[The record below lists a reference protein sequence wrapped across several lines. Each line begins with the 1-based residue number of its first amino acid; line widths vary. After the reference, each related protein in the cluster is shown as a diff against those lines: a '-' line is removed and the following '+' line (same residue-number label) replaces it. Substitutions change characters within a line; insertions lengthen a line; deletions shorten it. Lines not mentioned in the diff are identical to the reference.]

1 MLSPSAGT
9 QNSLNENRRRCAT
22 SVLFLFTSLHFLMEE
37 EFSDSH
43 KSALGK
49 KNKTWNC
56 IQKWENEMKS
66 HIAGELSHNWSAG
79 GTHECYRDM
88 GAPAQCHARHTQ
100 CSKSVS
106 AWWGGDAERAAER
119 CPACSTGTRELHG
132 LSPRR
137 LLCCT
142 ALRLAQNTFISS
154 YTQTAHFSKHLG
166 SRFKEKLQE
175 GEKI

>member
-1 MLSPSAGT
+1 MRIDADVQHQSFSYLLHCLFSWKK
-9 QNSLNENRRRCAT
+9 NSVTVT
-22 SVLFLFTSLHFLMEE
+22 SQLW
-37 EFSDSH
+37 
-43 KSALGK
+43 GK

-88 GAPAQCHARHTQ
+88 GAPAQCRARHTQ

-106 AWWGGDAERAAER
+106 AWWGDDAERAAER

-154 YTQTAHFSKHLG
+154 YTQTAHVSKHLG